1 MYDGCFKIDF
11 KIQKKNLKISYVCMM
26 DVLKLI
32 LNFKK
37 KKCKN
42 IQYEGCLKI
51 DLNFQKIKLKIF
63 NMMDV
68 LKLILN
74 LKK

>member
-1 MYDGCFKIDF
+1 
-11 KIQKKNLKISYVCMM
+11 MM

-32 LNFKK
+32 LNFK

-74 LKK
+74 LKKQKNIQYE

>member
-1 MYDGCFKIDF
+1 
-11 KIQKKNLKISYVCMM
+11 MM
-26 DVLKLI
+26 DVLIFFNFISKKLKIFYVCMIDVLNFLI
-32 LNFKK
+32 LNFK

-51 DLNFQKIKLKIF
+51 DLNLQKIKLKIF

-68 LKLILN
+68 LEFILN
-74 LKK
+74 FK